1 MMQPIKVR
9 TVCLYHTIVMKCVST
24 WIDSD
29 LISLADFSV
38 LNAYVFFN
46 DSKVKCAQQFQEF
59 APTAMRMVNRL
70 TKHVKDA
77 DKIDAAVEDALA
89 GQFTP
94 F

>member
-9 TVCLYHTIVMKCVST
+9 TVCLYHTIVMECVST

-29 LISLADFSV
+29 LISLADFFV

>member
-1 MMQPIKVR
+1 MV
-9 TVCLYHTIVMKCVST
+9 
-24 WIDSD
+24 
-29 LISLADFSV
+29 SLADFFV

-46 DSKVKCAQQFQEF
+46 DSKVNCGGQFQEF

-70 TKHVKDA
+70 TRVAKDA
-77 DKIDAAVEDALA
+77 DKIDVAVVEALE

>member
-1 MMQPIKVR
+1 LV
-9 TVCLYHTIVMKCVST
+9 
-24 WIDSD
+24 
-29 LISLADFSV
+29 SLADFFV

-46 DSKVKCAQQFQEF
+46 DSKVNCGGQFQEF

-70 TKHVKDA
+70 TRLVKDA
-77 DKIDAAVEDALA
+77 DKIDAAVAEALE

>member
-9 TVCLYHTIVMKCVST
+9 TVFLYQTTVMKGESH
-24 WIDSD
+24 WFGSD
-29 LISLADFSV
+29 LVSLADFFV

-77 DKIDAAVEDALA
+77 DKIDVAVEDALT

>member
-1 MMQPIKVR
+1 MQLIKVR
-9 TVCLYHTIVMKCVST
+9 TISSYNKTAKNFESPCF
-24 WIDSD
+24 DSD
-29 LISLADFSV
+29 LISLADFFV

-46 DSKVKCAQQFQEF
+46 DSKVNCASQFQEF

-70 TKHVKDA
+70 TRLVKDA
-77 DKIDAAVEDALA
+77 DKIDAVVEEALA

>member
-1 MMQPIKVR
+1 MCHT
-9 TVCLYHTIVMKCVST
+9 TVKKLESQ
-24 WIDSD
+24 WFDSD
-29 LISLADFSV
+29 LVSLADFFV

-59 APTAMRMVNRL
+59 APTAMKMVNRL
-70 TKHVKDA
+70 TRLVKDA
-77 DKIDAAVEDALA
+77 DKIDAAVEEALA